1 MKTLMMDQGSTSWH
15 QARLGVI
22 TASEADALISPTFK
36 IRKGDGVDS
45 YLYKKIA
52 EKVLNWSPEM
62 LEGFNMEQGHL
73 IERVALPWF
82 EYEYKCKVKR
92 VGFCISDDSLTG
104 CSPDGV
110 LEDGTGLEVK
120 APQGPNMIRYLLE
133 GVVPEQYR
141 VQLQYSLWVT
151 KAPRW
156 KFVAYS
162 MTLPALVVNV
172 EPDPVAQEAI
182 TQAVEAFG
190 VRFKDSMNRI
200 NQMRESA

>member
-1 MKTLMMDQGSTSWH
+1 MKILMMDQGSTSWH

-62 LEGFNMEQGHL
+62 LDAFPLEQGKI
-73 IERVALPWF
+73 IETVAIPWYAF
-82 EYEYKCKVKR
+82 TYNCKPQR
-92 VGFCISDDSLTG
+92 VGFCITDNGLCG
-104 CSPDGV
+104 CSPDAV
-110 LEDGTGLEVK
+110 LEDGTGLEIK

-182 TQAVEAFG
+182 TQAVEAFV
-190 VRFKDSMNRI
+190 VRFKESMNRI
-200 NQMRESA
+200 NQMRDAS